1 MSKTPMT
8 VSDLI
13 GGYYI
18 LKYPK
23 RQQSRRLVSSSKLSI
38 SAFRLKKIAADSQI
52 FQTDTKLRFYL
63 IILRGILISIYLA
76 P

>member
-23 RQQSRRLVSSSKLSI
+23 RQKSRRRDFIFKVEHLSVQ
-38 SAFRLKKIAADSQI
+38 AEEDSR
-52 FQTDTKLRFYL
+52 RFTNF
-63 IILRGILISIYLA
+63 
-76 P
+76 PN